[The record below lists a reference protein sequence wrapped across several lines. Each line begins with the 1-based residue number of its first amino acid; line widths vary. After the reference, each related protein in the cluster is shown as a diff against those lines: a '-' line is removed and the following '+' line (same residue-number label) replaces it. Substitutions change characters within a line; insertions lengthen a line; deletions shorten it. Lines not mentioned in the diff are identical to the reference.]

1 MSKFKILKYYN
12 KYFDRWNNFV
22 DQSLNGTLFHRL
34 DFLDYHGKKF
44 KQEEHHLIILKG
56 DEIFGVLPAVKRDN
70 VLISPYGSTFGG
82 IVMSKK
88 CSLSN
93 AISVANT
100 LKEYFIKAGL
110 NGVEIVTAPDHYYVE
125 QNHNLSFALERIGF
139 KRVFSEIF
147 NVIELPKTEEEFWKN
162 KYQPRGRTT
171 FRKNADD
178 FSVYANAS
186 LDDFYPILME
196 DKIRHKSKP
205 THTKEE
211 LDYLIKRFPDK
222 IWFDIAVH
230 KNGPRVGICY
240 FKPTPSTILT
250 FYMAQE
256 TDALRLNG
264 LNVLVDFGI
273 RKAIHEGIKFFDFG
287 GSTIGY
293 EIQNIGVANFK
304 ETFGAIGALRKK
316 YILKID

>member
-1 MSKFKILKYYN
+1 MIRVIPYEKKYYT
-12 KYFDRWNNFV
+12 RWNNFI
-22 DQSLNGTLFHRL
+22 DKSLNGTLFHRL
-34 DFLDYHGKKF
+34 DFLDYHGEKF
-44 KQEEHHLIILKG
+44 KQEEHHLMILKG
-56 DEIFGVLPAVKRDN
+56 EEIFGVLPAVKRDN
-70 VLISPYGSTFGG
+70 SLISPYGSSFGG
-82 IVMSKK
+82 VAVSKK

-93 AISVANT
+93 AISLADT

-110 NGVEIVTAPDHYYVE
+110 NTVEIVTPPDHYYVE

-147 NVIELPKTEEEFWKN
+147 NVIELPKTEEEFWKH

-171 FRKNADD
+171 FRKHADD
-178 FSVYANAS
+178 FSVYANVR
-186 LDDFYPILME
+186 LDDFYPILLE

-205 THTKEE
+205 THTKAE
-211 LDYLIKRFPDK
+211 LEYLIKKFPDK

-230 KNGPRVGICY
+230 KNGSRVGICY
-240 FKPTPSTILT
+240 FKPTPSTVLT

-256 TDALRLNG
+256 TNALRLNG
-264 LNVLVDFGI
+264 KNVLVDFGI